1 MWDDAL
7 PWRKIVNALMSTLM
21 LLGLYAGYV
30 VLQRPDFFPIKQVS
44 LGAKLQKVP
53 PTEVLRVV
61 RQELRGNFFTAD
73 ITHLR
78 LALEKLPWVRHI
90 NIHRDFPNRI
100 VIELEEYH
108 ALAHWNH
115 HEFINQQGEVFIA
128 PDLKLQDLPD
138 FIAPEGTEKQVVLGY
153 LRFSQQLEA
162 LPLSI
167 KQLTL
172 SPRHAWQL
180 RLNNDMVL
188 ELGRSDMTQRLAMFV
203 TVYPY
208 RLSAQG
214 NTVKQVDL
222 RYRNGFAVQL

>member
-1 MWDDAL
+1 MWDNAPL
-7 PWRKIVNALMSTLM
+7 RKIVNILMSILM
-21 LLGLYAGYV
+21 LLAGYAGYV
-30 VLQRPDFFPIKQVS
+30 MVQSPDFFPIKQVT

-53 PTEVLRVV
+53 SAEVLRVV
-61 RQELRGNFFTAD
+61 RQELHGNFFIAD
-73 ITHLR
+73 IARLR

-115 HEFINQQGEVFIA
+115 HEFINPQGEVFIA
-128 PDLKLQDLPD
+128 PDVKLKDLPD

-153 LRFSQQLEA
+153 SKFSQQLAA
-162 LPLSI
+162 LHLSI

-188 ELGRSDMTQRLAMFV
+188 ELGRSDMTQRLGMFV

-208 RLSAQG
+208 SLSAQG